1 METRLTITKK
11 GIVVLEY
18 IIDGLV
24 IGLIEGNKSDE
35 QINTYYINNLYV
47 CIGYRRQGHGTSL
60 IINFAKYIYEKEQNS
75 EIFILLDDCTGHD
88 SKNNIYSKLG
98 FMIIYDNDEQ
108 QIHSHVYE
116 SDILT
121 EKRIVKIKN
130 LLNI

>member
-1 METRLTITKK
+1 METRITITKK

-24 IGLIEGNKSDE
+24 IGLIEGIKSED

-75 EIFILLDDCTGHD
+75 EIFISLDDCTGHD
-88 SKNNIYSKLG
+88 PKNNIYSKLG
-98 FMIIYDNDEQ
+98 FLTVDENDEHSIPIPIYDCDLL
-108 QIHSHVYE
+108 S
-116 SDILT
+116 
-121 EKRIVKIKN
+121 EKRIIKIKN